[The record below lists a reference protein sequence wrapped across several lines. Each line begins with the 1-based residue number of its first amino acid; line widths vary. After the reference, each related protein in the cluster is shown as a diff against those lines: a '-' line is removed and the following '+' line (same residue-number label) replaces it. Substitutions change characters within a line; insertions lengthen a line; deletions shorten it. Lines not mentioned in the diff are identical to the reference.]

1 MILFPILTLL
11 SGFFI
16 SLAVH
21 HLNQSFSNYYDFVAL
36 TMVLG
41 GTFSVGVVLV
51 PWEYRQDLL
60 KSFKSLF
67 KPEKRRYKNVVTEC
81 LSLLRVEK
89 LPGEVEGKKKE
100 LYLRVMGEGLELVQL
115 GFSSE
120 KIERIL
126 GEKVFQSVKRIRK
139 IGAAVKGLAKYPPA
153 FGLMGTVLGLVNIM
167 KHLAA
172 ATDASKLGVEMSVA
186 LVATMYGLLVAN
198 FFVQPIGE
206 LLMKK
211 ADEEEEYAEIALQAV
226 LLLKEHTSLVE
237 AYEILCAMVP
247 DEQRLD
253 FNEIIS
259 VGEAA

>member
-21 HLNQSFSNYYDFVAL
+21 HLHQSYSNYYDFVAL

-41 GTFSVGVVLV
+41 GTFSVGVVLL
-51 PWEYRQDLL
+51 PWEYRRDLWTC
-60 KSFKSLF
+60 FKSLF
-67 KPEKRRYKNVVTEC
+67 RPEKRRYKPIVTQC
-81 LSLLRVEK
+81 LELLRSEK
-89 LPGEVEGKKKE
+89 VPEANAGQG
-100 LYLRVMGEGLELVQL
+100 LYLRVLRDGVELVQL
-115 GFSSE
+115 GLS
-120 KIERIL
+120 KERIDTIL
-126 GEKVFQSVKRIRK
+126 NEKVFQSVKRLKKVGTAI
-139 IGAAVKGLAKYPPA
+139 KGLAKYPPA

-211 ADEEEEYAEIALQAV
+211 ADEEEEYAEIALEAV
-226 LLLKEHTSLVE
+226 LLYKDQASLVE
-237 AYEILCAMVP
+237 AHEVLSAMVP
-247 DEQRLD
+247 DEQKLAFD
-253 FNEIIS
+253 EIMS
-259 VGEAA
+259 LGEVA

>member
-16 SLAVH
+16 SLAIH
-21 HLNQSFSNYYDFVAL
+21 HLNQSLSNYYDFVAL

-41 GTFSVGVVLV
+41 GTFSVGVVLI
-51 PWEYRQDLL
+51 PWEYRTDLVRSI
-60 KSFKSLF
+60 KALF
-67 KPEKRRYKNVVTEC
+67 KPEKRRYKQIVTEC
-81 LSLLRVEK
+81 LNLLRLEK
-89 LPGEVEGKKKE
+89 LPGTEGKKE
-100 LYLRVMGEGLELVQL
+100 DLYLRVLSEGLELVQL
-115 GFSSE
+115 GFSAE
-120 KIERIL
+120 KIDRIL
-126 GEKVFQSVKRIRK
+126 GEKVFQSVKRVRK

-226 LLLKEHTSLVE
+226 LLFKERASLVE
-237 AYEILCAMVP
+237 AHEILSAMVP
-247 DEQRLD
+247 DEQSLD

-259 VGEAA
+259 LEEAA